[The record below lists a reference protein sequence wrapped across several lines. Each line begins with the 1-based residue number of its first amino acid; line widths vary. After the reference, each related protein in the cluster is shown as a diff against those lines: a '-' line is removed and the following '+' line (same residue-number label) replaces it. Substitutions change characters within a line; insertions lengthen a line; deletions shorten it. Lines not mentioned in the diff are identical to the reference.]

1 MKDHKR
7 DAIYR
12 DTIFLKFFFKK
23 NNEVTEEE
31 INYFK
36 KHPNEIDEV
45 TAPINIHK
53 LFLAVGIGV
62 GIFLVAI
69 SKIVAHSSFVPVAS
83 DVLREIL
90 IDIVFEIGVA
100 LIGAGVTAYMLG
112 ILLNVQQENA
122 QQWKRMIRR
131 KIGMLN
137 SPDS

>member
-1 MKDHKR
+1 MKDNKR

-12 DTIFLKFFFKK
+12 DAILLKSFFKK
-23 NNEVTEEE
+23 KNEVTAEE
-31 INYFK
+31 INYFE
-36 KHPNEIDEV
+36 KHPDEIDEV

-62 GIFLVAI
+62 GVLLVAI
-69 SKIVAHSSFVPVAS
+69 SKIIAHSGFLLVVSN
-83 DVLREIL
+83 VLREVL

-122 QQWKRMIRR
+122 QQWKRMIRM
-131 KIGMLN
+131 KIGVLN
-137 SPDS
+137 SPKS

>member
-1 MKDHKR
+1 MD
-7 DAIYR
+7 
-12 DTIFLKFFFKK
+12 
-23 NNEVTEEE
+23 
-31 INYFK
+31 YFK

-69 SKIVAHSSFVPVAS
+69 SKIVAHSSFLPVVS

-131 KIGMLN
+131 KIGVLN
-137 SPDS
+137 SLEN

>member
-12 DTIFLKFFFKK
+12 GAILLKSFFKMK
-23 NNEVTEEE
+23 NEVTEEE
-31 INYFK
+31 IDYFK

-45 TAPINIHK
+45 TAPMNIHK
-53 LFLAVGIGV
+53 LFLAIGIGV
-62 GIFLVAI
+62 GILLVAI
-69 SKIVAHSSFVPVAS
+69 SKIVAHSSFLPVAS
-83 DVLREIL
+83 HVLRETL

-112 ILLNVQQENA
+112 ILLNAQQENA

-131 KIGMLN
+131 KIGMQN
-137 SPDS
+137 TPES

>member
-1 MKDHKR
+1 MKDNKR

-12 DTIFLKFFFKK
+12 DAILLKSFFKK
-23 NNEVTEEE
+23 KNEVTEEE
-31 INYFK
+31 VDYFK
-36 KHPNEIDEV
+36 KHPNEIDEL

-62 GIFLVAI
+62 GVLLVAI
-69 SKIVAHSSFVPVAS
+69 SKIIAHSSFLLVVS
-83 DVLREIL
+83 HVLREIL

-122 QQWKRMIRR
+122 QKWKRMIRS